1 MSERDVLLR
10 RARELLASS
19 RLLLDHGDLASSVS
33 RSYYAMFLSAEALLH
48 TKALAP
54 SSHRGLIAAFGEHF
68 VKDGTFSREDGRL
81 LADAHEQRVAADY
94 DAALR
99 IPLDQAAGLLA
110 SAHAFVDHVDRY
122 LREHAS

>member
-1 MSERDVLLR
+1 VNERDLLLR
-10 RARELLASS
+10 RARELLASAQ
-19 RLLLDHGDLASSVS
+19 LLLDHGDLGSSVS

-48 TKALAP
+48 TRGIAP

-68 VKDGTFSREDGRL
+68 VKAGTFSREDGRL

-94 DAALR
+94 DPALR

-110 SAHAFVDHVDRY
+110 SARAFVDEVERY